1 MDKLKELFEY
11 QRFAGNKKLSGQ
23 IEAVRLEYFG
33 GMEIADDELD
43 LSAAGDM
50 DSLRFVTERKKHGP
64 HNDG

>member
-1 MDKLKELFEY
+1 MDRLKGLFEY

-50 DSLRFVTERKKHGP
+50 DSLRLVAERKKYEP
-64 HNDG
+64 HKDR